1 VNPGQ
6 PHPEPASEPL
16 RIGFISA
23 RSLDNANHLSGMPH
37 RMAKALAEQGLQI
50 LPIITN
56 EPLGPTPLHRRITN
70 RFQSNIRSLCPTSLR
85 KWLDNQRPAKTKR
98 RVINDVTQ
106 RSQRVEHELELLQ
119 QHGTTPDAIFGCCIS
134 SALYALETKLPI
146 IYFSDATHPMVRDTY
161 RGSVNRGKSYHTLR
175 LETEQG
181 SVERATR
188 AIFASPIAQNS
199 AINDLGIDPSRTKVV
214 PMGAHVTPNTPST
227 ISAPTDP
234 PTRGQ
239 CNLLI
244 VAANPIRKRV
254 DLAVAATQ
262 ILRDRGINATLHVVG
277 PGTPKSRSS
286 TVVQSHGRLRLDDP
300 SDRTTHQHLL
310 RDCHI
315 QLLPS
320 LGEAFGIAPIESAHF
335 ARPSIVADAGGLPFV
350 VLHNQTGL
358 VLDRDA
364 DAAAWANAIESLIN
378 TPDHYRTLST
388 AALQRAQAELN
399 WEAWGRSVAQIIRQ
413 TVADQG

>member
-1 VNPGQ
+1 MNPGQ

-146 IYFSDATHPMVRDTY
+146 IYFSDATSIIIRETY
-161 RGSVNRGKSYHTLR
+161 PGLMNRGRAHTDALHHI
-175 LETEQG
+175 EQV
-181 SVERATR
+181 SVQRAIS
-188 AIFASPIAQNS
+188 AIFASPIVRAS
-199 AINDLGIDPSRTKVV
+199 AVNNLGIDPSRTKVV

-227 ISAPTDP
+227 ISAPTHP

-244 VAANPIRKRV
+244 VAADPIRKRV
-254 DLAVAATQ
+254 DLAVATTQ
-262 ILRDRGINATLHVVG
+262 ILRDRAINATLHVVG
-277 PGTPKSRSS
+277 PGTPTSRSS
-286 TVVQSHGRLRLDDP
+286 GAVQSHGRLRLDDP
-300 SDRTTHQHLL
+300 SDRKTHQQLL

-335 ARPSIVADAGGLPFV
+335 ARPSIVSDAGGLPFV

-364 DAAAWANAIESLIN
+364 EAGAWADAIESLIDH
-378 TPDHYRTLST
+378 PDHYAALST
-388 AALQRAQAELN
+388 NALQRAHDKLN
-399 WEAWGRSVAQIIRQ
+399 WDAWGRSVAAIIRQ
-413 TVADQG
+413 TVADHR